1 MLVLVLFKNFTSN
14 LDEGIERSLS
24 KFADD
29 IKLGGVA
36 DTPEGCATI
45 QQGLDRLESWAER
58 NLMRFKKGKHRVLHL
73 GRNNHMHQYVLGADL
88 LKRSLVEKDLGILG
102 GNMLTVSQ
110 QCALVAKKT
119 TVILGCI
126 NKSMASRS
134 REVILCLYSA
144 LVRLR
149 LEHCVQLRASQLKKD
164 RKLLDRVSE
173 RLQR

>member
-1 MLVLVLFKNFTSN
+1 MDNMMSSAEKN
-14 LDEGIERSLS
+14 LQI
-24 KFADD
+24 
-29 IKLGGVA
+29 
-36 DTPEGCATI
+36 
-45 QQGLDRLESWAER
+45 
-58 NLMRFKKGKHRVLHL
+58 
-73 GRNNHMHQYVLGADL
+73 
-88 LKRSLVEKDLGILG
+88 LVENRLVVK
-102 GNMLTVSQ
+102 Q